1 MLLKDVRERLVFF
14 ELIHLRNS
22 FCYRIENSWGFRYKN
37 FGSRRSLGEKPYL
50 FVFLGITEISGF
62 SELSVYNTEVLLL
75 KTFLN
80 NLDYAAIANIE
91 EVMKFYNLGDK
102 TLETDFS
109 FICLYGIQTNTD
121 LLQLYWQ
128 CSRFFFLNWIPCQS
142 KEIQMSSHKH
152 IHLSLLFSIL
162 LFKCLPI
169 VLSITASC
177 CKCSSQVCARSN
189 WSDLNPSKSEWYYSV
204 ATPLSF
210 SVLWDCFPKSSA
222 GVNKFSVQPKHQKKI
237 PQEISDATALIV

>member
-1 MLLKDVRERLVFF
+1 MNGYEWIYDWTLMLLKDVRERLVFF

-22 FCYRIENSWGFRYKN
+22 FCYRIENSWGFRYKT

-109 FICLYGIQTNTD
+109 FICLYGIQTNTY

-142 KEIQMSSHKH
+142 KEIR
-152 IHLSLLFSIL
+152 
-162 LFKCLPI
+162 C
-169 VLSITASC
+169 
-177 CKCSSQVCARSN
+177 QVTSTFIFHYYF
-189 WSDLNPSKSEWYYSV
+189 PFYYSNV
-204 ATPLSF
+204 YR
-210 SVLWDCFPKSSA
+210 
-222 GVNKFSVQPKHQKKI
+222 
-237 PQEISDATALIV
+237 